1 MRTAAKLGVLGLG
14 VLLSA
19 RIVAGCSS
27 GQGEAG
33 FDAGGLDEV
42 ELPGPDATSAGDTS
56 TVLQEGDGGD
66 ATVASDEDS
75 GSPMPGVDG
84 GSEASTEPGDA
95 SDAGSE
101 VDANDGSA
109 SLPSDAGDADASVVD
124 AGDASITTSD
134 AGADAGADAGI
145 PDAGTEDSSL
155 PTDASVSTDASD
167 ATTSEDAGFEDA
179 DSVDA
184 SDAAPACVSCGTTMT
199 FLGNTAAFVTGTSTS
214 VSLTG
219 GTAPDGDTVSAI
231 TQTYPQGSAAS
242 VHVVYATSSTFANAT
257 DVVMAFDHTSGNNDQ
272 WYTILPSQPAST
284 TVYWY
289 VYADGCDCST
299 VLYDPGNFQNF
310 TYTEQ

>member
-1 MRTAAKLGVLGLG
+1 MRTAAKLRVLGLG
-14 VLLSA
+14 ALLA
-19 RIVAGCSS
+19 TRVVAGCSS
-27 GQGEAG
+27 GQGEEG

-42 ELPGPDATSAGDTS
+42 ELPGPDAASGGDTS
-56 TVLQEGDGGD
+56 TVQETDGGD
-66 ATVASDEDS
+66 ATVTSDEDS

-84 GSEASTEPGDA
+84 GSETSTEPGDA
-95 SDAGSE
+95 SDAGGGA
-101 VDANDGSA
+101 DANDGAVS
-109 SLPSDAGDADASVVD
+109 SLSDAGDAATSAVD
-124 AGDASITTSD
+124 AGDAAISTSD
-134 AGADAGADAGI
+134 AGLDAGI

-155 PTDASVSTDASD
+155 PTDAGVGTDASD

-179 DSVDA
+179 SSFDA

-199 FLGNTAAFVTGTSTS
+199 FLGNTAAFVSGTCTS

-219 GTAPDGDTVSAI
+219 GTVPDGDTVSAI

-242 VHVVYATSSTFANAT
+242 VHVVYATSSTFANAA
-257 DVVMAFDHTSGNNDQ
+257 DVVMTFDHTSGNNDQ
-272 WYTILPSQPAST
+272 WYTILPAQPAST

-299 VLYDPGNFQNF
+299 VIYDPGNFQNF